1 MFCLFYFYRIILK
14 TMSCK
19 RFLSFVTVEPAL
31 FLYMLAIFLETS
43 VLQDLI
49 STKICMNQTN
59 FSETLCRGL
68 ENNTF
73 YKNLTKN
80 KIYEEERTT
89 WITYNNAIL
98 YGLNLVV
105 ASYMGSWSDKFSR
118 KLVMLIPPINSILAC
133 INFIIIS
140 NYLYSRMELIFIS
153 SILSGL
159 SGGTVAFIG
168 SCFGYL
174 SNITIKETRN
184 KRIAF
189 TEAMLIIGGTV
200 GFYIGGGMLKHT
212 NYVDIFILELCIH
225 CLSVIYIIFFI
236 KELKH
241 DDKIQS
247 GNLCTKFFSV
257 KHIIEMFSMIFR
269 QREDNKRCY
278 IVLSLIATILVYY
291 GLTVQIALLYLFVTS
306 EPLQWNQE
314 LYSYFSGE
322 NFAISGT
329 ALLIGLPA
337 AYHFCKI
344 KDTTAGIMGI
354 SSRMIGLIFLG
365 LSYTKVMMFISP
377 LFFIFSDYSVPALRS
392 ILSKLVNANE
402 TGKLFA
408 FMASLQNISFL
419 TGTVFNAIYL
429 HTPNYFCFELVAGFQ
444 AIALCILIFLHRNL
458 EQENINYK
466 EMNEEIESAHTEEIS

>member
-1 MFCLFYFYRIILK
+1 
-14 TMSCK
+14 MSCK
-19 RFLSFVTVEPAL
+19 RFLSFITVEPAL
-31 FLYMLAIFLETS
+31 FLYMLAIFLESS

-49 STKICMNQTN
+49 STKICIKQTN

-68 ENNTF
+68 ENDTF

-80 KIYEEERTT
+80 KIYEEERTM

-118 KLVMLIPPINSILAC
+118 KLVMLIPPINSFLAC

-174 SNITIKETRN
+174 SNITTKETRN

-200 GFYIGGGMLKHT
+200 GFYIGGGMLKRT
-212 NYVDIFILELCIH
+212 NYVDIFILELFIH

-269 QREDNKRCY
+269 RREDNKRCY

-306 EPLQWNQE
+306 KPLQWNQE

-344 KDTTAGIMGI
+344 KDTTAGIMGV

-365 LSYTKVMMFISP
+365 LSYTKEMMFISK
-377 LFFIFSDYSVPALRS
+377 FSFIL
-392 ILSKLVNANE
+392 
-402 TGKLFA
+402 
-408 FMASLQNISFL
+408 
-419 TGTVFNAIYL
+419 
-429 HTPNYFCFELVAGFQ
+429 
-444 AIALCILIFLHRNL
+444 
-458 EQENINYK
+458 
-466 EMNEEIESAHTEEIS
+466 